1 MKKMSDMDKR
11 PDQAENL
18 RTKMIDDYKELHGN
32 FPPRGEVHKDKV
44 EKKTAKLK
52 YPIIS
57 ILAVFFFLVPILIYL
72 LYGINGNEKP
82 SNQDPE
88 GDYTVYIPK
97 VHQSD
102 ENPDSNPVDG
112 SESPVEEETNDI
124 DKEIVEEKN
133 EKKEEVDVTNEVVTN
148 SNDVDT
154 KEKETLE
161 QNKKESVGK
170 ETETETETE
179 TDNTTENEPEYRE
192 IKTHTVK
199 TGETLFKIAIMY
211 YNSREGEEI
220 IRKYNGITANNIYVG
235 QKIKI
240 PLK

>member
-1 MKKMSDMDKR
+1 MDKR

-18 RTKMIDDYKELHGN
+18 RTKMIDDYKEIHGN

-44 EKKTAKLK
+44 EKKKAKLK

-57 ILAVFFFLVPILIYL
+57 ILAVLFFLVPILIYL
-72 LYGINGNEKP
+72 LYGLNGNEKA
-82 SNQDPE
+82 SNQDTN

-97 VHQSD
+97 EQQSD
-102 ENPDSNPVDG
+102 ENPDLNKVDV
-112 SESPVEEETNDI
+112 SESPVEEEAEDKDNKTETEADEGVGETN
-124 DKEIVEEKN
+124 K
-133 EKKEEVDVTNEVVTN
+133 DVTNP
-148 SNDVDT
+148 NDVET
-154 KEKETLE
+154 KDKETIEQDKKESLSTEKETE
-161 QNKKESVGK
+161 NAS
-170 ETETETETE
+170 
-179 TDNTTENEPEYRE
+179 ENEQEYRE

-220 IRKYNGITANNIYVG
+220 IQKYNGLEADNIYVG
-235 QKIKI
+235 QTLKI